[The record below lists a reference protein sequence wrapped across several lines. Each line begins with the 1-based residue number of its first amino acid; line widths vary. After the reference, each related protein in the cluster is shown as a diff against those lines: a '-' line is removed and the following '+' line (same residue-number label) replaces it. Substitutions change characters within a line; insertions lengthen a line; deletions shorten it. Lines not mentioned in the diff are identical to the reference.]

1 MIRRFVKNLSFSFLS
16 LKEVPKAQR
25 IIILTEIQFTGGNTK
40 SMGKHA
46 NRIGAVFLVL
56 ILVLTVLSVYKR
68 GNVPAAANRFQLTPR
83 AEKTPGIPSETV
95 HAQQQEAAD
104 VVQAGQSTGEKTAN
118 GEQNPAAG
126 QAAPTQE
133 TVVEYTPANP
143 AVEPVPMPA
152 EVRGVYAT
160 GWIAGS
166 SKYFPSLLNFID
178 KTAINTL
185 VIDVKDDMGTFT
197 YESRIPLAVQIGAG
211 MKKVGDMVAL
221 MKTLKERNIYPIARI
236 VVFKD
241 PRLAEARPDLAVK
254 NKSGGVWRDRKGLA
268 WVDPHSREVWK
279 YAVDVAEE
287 AMSFGFKEIQFDYV
301 RFTSDGKI
309 SDCVYPYADGKSK
322 EDTIKEFLEYARERL
337 KPYGAVISADIFGLV
352 CSVQDDLGIGQKLE
366 KIGAAVDI
374 LSPMV
379 YPSHYY
385 KGTYGLANPNL
396 APYETVTQ
404 SMIDAKNR
412 LAGIDVKL
420 RPWLQDFNLGSRY
433 GREQIMAQIKA
444 LNDQGIRDWLF
455 WNPSCRYDAGKYP
468 TE

>member
-1 MIRRFVKNLSFSFLS
+1 
-16 LKEVPKAQR
+16 
-25 IIILTEIQFTGGNTK
+25 
-40 SMGKHA
+40 MGKHA

-197 YESRIPLAVQIGAG
+197 YESRIP
-211 MKKVGDMVAL
+211 
-221 MKTLKERNIYPIARI
+221 
-236 VVFKD
+236 
-241 PRLAEARPDLAVK
+241 
-254 NKSGGVWRDRKGLA
+254 WRFR
-268 WVDPHSREVWK
+268 
-279 YAVDVAEE
+279 
-287 AMSFGFKEIQFDYV
+287 
-301 RFTSDGKI
+301 
-309 SDCVYPYADGKSK
+309 
-322 EDTIKEFLEYARERL
+322 
-337 KPYGAVISADIFGLV
+337 SAP
-352 CSVQDDLGIGQKLE
+352 
-366 KIGAAVDI
+366 A
-374 LSPMV
+374 
-379 YPSHYY
+379 
-385 KGTYGLANPNL
+385 
-396 APYETVTQ
+396 
-404 SMIDAKNR
+404 
-412 LAGIDVKL
+412 
-420 RPWLQDFNLGSRY
+420 
-433 GREQIMAQIKA
+433 
-444 LNDQGIRDWLF
+444 
-455 WNPSCRYDAGKYP
+455 
-468 TE
+468 

>member
-1 MIRRFVKNLSFSFLS
+1 M
-16 LKEVPKAQR
+16 
-25 IIILTEIQFTGGNTK
+25 
-40 SMGKHA
+40 
-46 NRIGAVFLVL
+46 
-56 ILVLTVLSVYKR
+56 
-68 GNVPAAANRFQLTPR
+68 
-83 AEKTPGIPSETV
+83 
-95 HAQQQEAAD
+95 
-104 VVQAGQSTGEKTAN
+104 
-118 GEQNPAAG
+118 
-126 QAAPTQE
+126 
-133 TVVEYTPANP
+133 
-143 AVEPVPMPA
+143 
-152 EVRGVYAT
+152 
-160 GWIAGS
+160 
-166 SKYFPSLLNFID
+166 
-178 KTAINTL
+178 
-185 VIDVKDDMGTFT
+185 
-197 YESRIPLAVQIGAG
+197 
-211 MKKVGDMVAL
+211 
-221 MKTLKERNIYPIARI
+221 
-236 VVFKD
+236 
-241 PRLAEARPDLAVK
+241 
-254 NKSGGVWRDRKGLA
+254 
-268 WVDPHSREVWK
+268 
-279 YAVDVAEE
+279 DVAEE

-420 RPWLQDFNLGSRY
+420 RPWLQDFNLGTATVGNRLWRRS
-433 GREQIMAQIKA
+433 KPST
-444 LNDQGIRDWLF
+444 IRVPRLVVL
-455 WNPSCRYDAGKYP
+455 NPSCRYDAGKYP

>member
-1 MIRRFVKNLSFSFLS
+1 
-16 LKEVPKAQR
+16 
-25 IIILTEIQFTGGNTK
+25 
-40 SMGKHA
+40 MGKHA

-374 LSPMV
+374 LS
-379 YPSHYY
+379 H
-385 KGTYGLANPNL
+385 GLPFPL
-396 APYETVTQ
+396 LQRHLWSGQ
-404 SMIDAKNR
+404 S
-412 LAGIDVKL
+412 
-420 RPWLQDFNLGSRY
+420 
-433 GREQIMAQIKA
+433 
-444 LNDQGIRDWLF
+444 
-455 WNPSCRYDAGKYP
+455 
-468 TE
+468 